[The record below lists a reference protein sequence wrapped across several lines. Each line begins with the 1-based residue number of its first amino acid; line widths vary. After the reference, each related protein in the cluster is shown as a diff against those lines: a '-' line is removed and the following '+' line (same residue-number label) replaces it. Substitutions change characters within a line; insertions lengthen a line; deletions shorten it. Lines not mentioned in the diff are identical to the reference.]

1 MTGTFGYGLDYFI
14 DSPKQTATKRLG
26 HKKFWNVAVHA
37 VVSWG
42 TAWGTLV
49 IGQLFLPFWI
59 QLLMILCKLAIV
71 IVTEPPVGFGYSI
84 MYSVVCYFALYVQS
98 SGTLFGSAMLIALSF
113 VIQIGS
119 HLIFEGNLPPQKPP
133 KGDGLVFQVLDMGN
147 EFFFC
152 EFHFGLLL
160 FMRVGLLPV
169 LQWRSDVELKKA
181 LDRTAEIKYGR
192 KAA

>member
-71 IVTEPPVGFGYSI
+71 IVTEPPVG
-84 MYSVVCYFALYVQS
+84 
-98 SGTLFGSAMLIALSF
+98 
-113 VIQIGS
+113 IGS